1 MPCGV
6 ILNWSRRTR
15 MVNMNS
21 LQSASMIQAVPSK
34 RRKSESSY
42 GDGSGCK
49 FVNRGFLTPPSRSFC
64 HMLRV
69 LCWNIARG
77 RAAYM
82 PWESDGQFTLHSAC
96 ALQRGHFL

>member
-15 MVNMNS
+15 MFNMNS

-49 FVNRGFLTPPSRSFC
+49 FVNRGFLTPPSRTFC
-64 HMLRV
+64 HMAFDRFHG
-69 LCWNIARG
+69 IHGIERPG
-77 RAAYM
+77 
-82 PWESDGQFTLHSAC
+82 SD
-96 ALQRGHFL
+96 